1 MTERDDPE
9 PQPFG
14 VLPSRRRYAAVE
26 RVDPEEVLDRLVEL
40 DVQGWE
46 APTGADRR
54 LGPAAEEFHEA
65 FDLGA
70 DADHIAAGDADGVS
84 LAAIQ
89 GLTTRV
95 ATQRERSSASST
107 ASTPS
112 RRPSTNCAT
121 TWRPC
126 GRRSRTS
133 WTASSPSGPR
143 SARTGDRPAGPA
155 GSYSSSSADRM
166 VASAFRR

>member
-95 ATQRERSSASST
+95 ATQRERIERQQHRLDAQQETIDELRDDLEALRETVEDIVDGIVSL
-107 ASTPS
+107 
-112 RRPSTNCAT
+112 
-121 TWRPC
+121 
-126 GRRSRTS
+126 RTEV
-133 WTASSPSGPR
+133 R
-143 SARTGDRPAGPA
+143 EDR
-155 GSYSSSSADRM
+155 
-166 VASAFRR
+166 

>member
-26 RVDPEEVLDRLVEL
+26 RVDPEEVLGRLVEL

-46 APTGADRR
+46 APAGADRR

-70 DADHIAAGDADGVS
+70 DADDIAAGDADGVA

-95 ATQRERSSASST
+95 ATQRERIEHQQHRLDAQQETIDELRDDLEALRETVEDIVDGIVSL
-107 ASTPS
+107 
-112 RRPSTNCAT
+112 
-121 TWRPC
+121 
-126 GRRSRTS
+126 RTEVHD
-133 WTASSPSGPR
+133 
-143 SARTGDRPAGPA
+143 DR
-155 GSYSSSSADRM
+155 
-166 VASAFRR
+166 